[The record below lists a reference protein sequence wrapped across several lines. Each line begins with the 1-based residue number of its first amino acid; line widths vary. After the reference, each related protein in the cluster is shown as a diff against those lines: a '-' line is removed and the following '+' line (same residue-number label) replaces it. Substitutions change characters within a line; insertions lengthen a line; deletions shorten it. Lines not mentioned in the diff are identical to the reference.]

1 MSDHPLVTVI
11 VPAFNAA
18 QFIEASLNSLI
29 GQSLGSWEAIVV
41 DDASTDSTVDLVAA
55 MAAHDDR
62 IRLVQL
68 EQNAGPAAARNRG
81 LEQARG
87 DWIAVLDGD
96 DLMVPDRLLCL
107 TGRAAEV
114 GADIISDNL
123 VSFEDGDP
131 STAAPYLAPGRSGWL
146 TAERY
151 LAQGALLDDKPDLGY
166 LKPLFRAKVFRD
178 HELRYDERLRIAE
191 DDDLVL
197 RALLAGLCYWLE
209 YGEGYI
215 YRRHVGS
222 ISYRLLPTHALSMF
236 KVSDERLARLESATH
251 RRALQLRHEAIRRGL
266 GFVLLVE
273 ALKAQHFRRIAEIV
287 LKYPT
292 SLPLLRLPIGAA
304 FRRLVPAS
312 PPAVRHPALEQL
324 VRETLKA

>member
-1 MSDHPLVTVI
+1 M
-11 VPAFNAA
+11 PAFNAA
-18 QFIEASLNSLI
+18 QFIEAALNSLI
-29 GQSLGSWEAIVV
+29 DQSLDSWEAIVV
-41 DDASTDSTVDLVAA
+41 DDASTDSTADLVAA

-96 DLMVPDRLLCL
+96 DLMVPGRLLRL
-107 TGRAAEV
+107 TRQAAEV

-123 VSFEDGDP
+123 VSFENGDP
-131 STAAPYLAPGRSGWL
+131 RTASPYLALGKSGWL
-146 TAERY
+146 TVERY
-151 LAQGALLDDKPDLGY
+151 LAQGALLGNEPDFGY
-166 LKPLFRAKVFRD
+166 LKPLFRAKAFRD
-178 HELRYDERLRIAE
+178 HELRYDERLRVAE

-197 RALLAGLCYWLE
+197 RALLAGLRYWLE
-209 YGEGYI
+209 HAEGYL
-215 YRRHVGS
+215 YRRHGES
-222 ISYRLLPTHALSMF
+222 ISYRLLPTHALSML
-236 KVSDERLARLESATH
+236 KVSTERLARLESATH
-251 RRALQLRHEAIRRGL
+251 RRALQSRHEAIRRGL

-273 ALKAQHFRRIAEIV
+273 ALKARHPWKAAKIA

-312 PPAVRHPALEQL
+312 PPTVEHPALEQL